1 MEQLTEI
8 TVNVN
13 TEKLQEQLNDLDLSE
28 ISDLE
33 AYIRERIQVQSSEG
47 ILYVSLKEDDLE

>member
-13 TEKLQEQLNDLDLSE
+13 TEKLQEQLNDLNLSE
-28 ISDLE
+28 GTDLE